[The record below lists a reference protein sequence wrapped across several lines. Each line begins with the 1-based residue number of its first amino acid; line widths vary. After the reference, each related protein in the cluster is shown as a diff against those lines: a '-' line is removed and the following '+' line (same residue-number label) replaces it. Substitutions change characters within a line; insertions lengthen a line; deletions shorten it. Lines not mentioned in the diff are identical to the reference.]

1 MAKFKVEAK
10 VVTFCYMVIEADSV
24 EEANEIAE
32 NMDGGDFITSPEPN
46 GYFEIVGDNTVG
58 TEEEIS

>member
-10 VVTFCYMVIEADSV
+10 TVTFCYVVIEADSA
-24 EEANEIAE
+24 EKANEKAE

-46 GYFEIVGDNTVG
+46 GYFEIMGNN
-58 TEEEIS
+58 TEETDEPIS